1 MFFRFISYNDK
12 HPEHAVRSS
21 SRAKS
26 SPTRLEPGP
35 STKPVAPPKPP
46 KPTKPVALASTET
59 ISSSNSIEKIVR
71 LVGKEKKA
79 KDAVAAAKALPKIVP
94 KVTKK
99 MFGPEEK
106 AIWKED
112 FEKAFK
118 ALKIKDDTQKSR

>member
-21 SRAKS
+21 SRSKN
-26 SPTRLEPGP
+26 SPTRLQVGP
-35 STKPVAPPKPP
+35 PTNKPVVPPKPAKPVA
-46 KPTKPVALASTET
+46 VATTE
-59 ISSSNSIEKIVR
+59 IASSSQSIEKIVR

-79 KDAVAAAKALPKIVP
+79 KDAVVAAKALPKVVT

-99 MFGPEEK
+99 MFGPDEK
-106 AIWKED
+106 AVWKDD

-118 ALKIKDDTQKSR
+118 ALRFKEESQKSR

>member
-26 SPTRLEPGP
+26 SPTRLEVGP
-35 STKPVAPPKPP
+35 STKPVVPPKPA
-46 KPTKPVALASTET
+46 KPVALPTAET
-59 ISSSNSIEKIVR
+59 VSSSNSIEKIVR

-112 FEKAFK
+112 FEIAFK